1 MLQKTT
7 RLFTATVLLS
17 MVTIMACQK
26 QGDVQT
32 QPKPKL
38 TSATIARMP
47 NETRC
52 RIPLSTAID
61 FTKRWRETKK
71 EGDLIGVEI
80 PIEGLRDILNSSA
93 ESGQELEGVRVYL
106 GKTPEGQIKLVY
118 VGMAKGTRQDVL
130 YGIEPNT
137 GSRFDATQDEGVPLI
152 TAPTKLSALNSAVVN

>member
-1 MLQKTT
+1 MVKNTKQ
-7 RLFTATVLLS
+7 LFSAIIVLTLGI
-17 MVTIMACQK
+17 VACQK

-137 GSRFDATQDEGVPLI
+137 GSRFDITQDEGVPLL
-152 TAPTKLSALNSAVVN
+152 TAPTKLSALNSAVIN